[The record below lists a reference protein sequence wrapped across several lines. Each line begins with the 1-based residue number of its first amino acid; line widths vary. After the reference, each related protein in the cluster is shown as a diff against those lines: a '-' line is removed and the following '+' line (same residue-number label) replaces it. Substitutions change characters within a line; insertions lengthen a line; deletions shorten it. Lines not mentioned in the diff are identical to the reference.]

1 MSSRHA
7 ISSRAGRRRGGGP
20 ILAARAGLVA
30 LVAALATLAAGCGG
44 GDEGGGGGGG
54 NTIQLGAA
62 LSLTGSLSREGA
74 LTKEGYE
81 LCKQVVN
88 QKGGVPVGDKKYKLA
103 ISYQDDTSEPDVAA
117 RLVDQ
122 FNDKDVKLILGPYGS
137 SATEAASA
145 VTERNG
151 QVMVD
156 SAGADNAIFAKGY
169 QRIFAVLSPATEYA
183 ASIVKAVDELASPK
197 PNTVAVLTADDGFSK
212 QAAQGGIDAAE
223 EAGWTVYGP
232 YTYPESA
239 TDISSQLTQ
248 VRPKNPDLIIE
259 SGHLE
264 EGIAAIKQSAELG
277 VKPMAFGETVA
288 PPTPDFRETL
298 GARADGVLGSS
309 QWVPQVEGQ
318 DKYFGTAQ
326 NYVKLFQDKY
336 GTEPEYHNAEASAA
350 CLAFALALEQA
361 GSTDPD
367 AIRDALAGLDTESFF
382 GPITFDETGK
392 NVTKPMAVIQI
403 QNGKVVTVWP
413 KEAAEAELQWPATG

>member
-1 MSSRHA
+1 M
-7 ISSRAGRRRGGGP
+7 
-20 ILAARAGLVA
+20 LAARVGLVA
-30 LVAALATLAAGCGG
+30 LIATLAALAAGCGG
-44 GDEGGGGGGG
+44 GDEGGGGDG

-62 LSLTGSLSREGA
+62 LSLTGSLSREGV

-122 FNDKDVKLILGPYGS
+122 FNDEDVKLILGPYGS
-137 SATEAASA
+137 SSTEAASA

-156 SAGADNAIFAKGY
+156 SAGADNEIFAKGY
-169 QRIFAVLSPATEYA
+169 QRIFAVLSPASDYA
-183 ASIVKAVDELASPK
+183 ASIVKAVDELANPK
-197 PNTVAVLTADDGFSK
+197 PKTVAVLTADDGFSK
-212 QAAQGGIDAAE
+212 QAAQGAIDAAK

-232 YTYPESA
+232 YTYPEHA
-239 TDISSQLTQ
+239 TDISSQLTK

-264 EGIAAIKQSAELG
+264 EGIAAVKQSAELG
-277 VKPMAFGETVA
+277 LNPMGFGETVA

-326 NYVKLFQDKY
+326 NYAELFQDKY
-336 GTEPEYHNAEASAA
+336 GREPEYHNAEASAA

-367 AIRDALAGLDTESFF
+367 EIRDALARLETESFF

-413 KEAAEAELQWPATG
+413 KEAAAAELQWPAAG

>member
-1 MSSRHA
+1 MSGRHL
-7 ISSRAGRRRGGGP
+7 ISSRTRRRGGGRRM
-20 ILAARAGLVA
+20 LAARVSLAA
-30 LVAALATLAAGCGG
+30 LVAALAALAAGCGG
-44 GDEGGGGGGG
+44 GNEGGGGGEGG
-54 NTIQLGAA
+54 AIELGAA
-62 LSLTGSLSREGA
+62 LSLTGSISREGI
-74 LTKEGYE
+74 LTKQGYE

-88 QKGGVPVGDKKYKLA
+88 QKGGVPVGDKKHKLA

-169 QRIFAVLSPATEYA
+169 QRIFAVLSPASEYA
-183 ASIVKAVDELASPK
+183 ASIVKAVQELGNPQPK
-197 PNTVAVLTADDGFSK
+197 TVAVLTADDGFSK
-212 QAAQGGIDAAE
+212 QAAQGGIDAAK
-223 EAGWTVYGP
+223 EAGWTVFGP
-232 YTYPESA
+232 YTYPESS
-239 TDISSQLTQ
+239 TDISSQLTK
-248 VRPKNPDLIIE
+248 VRPNNPDLIIE

-264 EGIAAIKQSAELG
+264 EGIAAVKQSAELG
-277 VKPMAFGETVA
+277 IKPMGFGETVA

-309 QWVPQVEGQ
+309 QWVPQVKGQ

-350 CLAFALALEQA
+350 CLAFALAIEKA

-367 AIRDALAGLDTESFF
+367 AVRDALAGLDTESFF
-382 GPITFDETGK
+382 GPITFDDTGK

-403 QNGKVVTVWP
+403 QSGKVVTVWP
-413 KEAAEAELQWPATG
+413 KEAAEAELQWPATR

>member
-1 MSSRHA
+1 MSGRDLT
-7 ISSRAGRRRGGGP
+7 SSRARRFGV
-20 ILAARAGLVA
+20 LA
-30 LVAALATLAAGCGG
+30 LVVLLSAVASGCGGDDEGGGG
-44 GDEGGGGGGG
+44 GDEGG
-54 NTIQLGAA
+54 TIQLGAA
-62 LSLTGSLSREGA
+62 LSLTGSLAREGV

-88 QKGGVPVGDKKYKLA
+88 QKGGVPVGDEKLKLA

-137 SATEAASA
+137 SSTEAASA

-156 SAGADNAIFAKGY
+156 SAGANDEIFTKGY
-169 QRIFAVLSPATEYA
+169 QRIFAVLSPASEYA
-183 ASIVKAVDELASPK
+183 AAIVKAVDELASPNPK
-197 PNTVAVLTADDGFSK
+197 TVAVLTADDGFSK
-212 QAAQGGIDAAE
+212 QAAQGGAEAAE

-232 YTYPESA
+232 YTFPEHA
-239 TDISSQLTQ
+239 TDISSQLTK

-277 VKPMAFGETVA
+277 LTPMGFGETVA

-309 QWVPQVEGQ
+309 QWVPQVEGK
-318 DKYFGTAQ
+318 DKYFGTAKDYAERYQ
-326 NYVKLFQDKY
+326 EKY
-336 GTEPEYHNAEASAA
+336 GREPEYHNAEASAA
-350 CLAFALALEQA
+350 CLAFALAIEDA
-361 GSTDPD
+361 GSTEPD
-367 AIRDALAGLDTESFF
+367 AVRDALAELDTESFF
-382 GPITFDETGK
+382 GPITFDDTGK
-392 NVTKPMAVIQI
+392 NVTKPMGRDRVAEGGGGGRAPVAWNRSAV
-403 QNGKVVTVWP
+403 GPRRT
-413 KEAAEAELQWPATG
+413 